1 MTTPLYFDYAAA
13 TPMSD
18 SVLAAMQPYFQDKF
32 YNPSAASLPAK
43 AVKKDLEAARARVAT
58 VLGAR
63 PGECLFT
70 AGGTEANNLA
80 IHGVLK
86 KYPDSHIVVTALEH
100 ESVQLPARWY
110 DMTEV
115 TPNEQGV
122 VTADSI
128 EAAITDKTVL
138 VSVMYANNEIGTIQ
152 PIKHIAQRV
161 AAIRVQRQTEGNTL
175 PLYLHT
181 DAAQAG
187 NYLDMHVHRLGVD
200 LMTINGGKLYGPKQ
214 SGVLYVRTGVLLDP
228 LMQGGGQESGLRSGT
243 ENVAGCIGL
252 AAALTEAQQL
262 RDEEVSR
269 LQALQKHCI
278 DALSAL
284 PGVKINGSQKQR
296 LPNNVHASF
305 TGQDSERLLYALEA
319 KGIICAAGSA
329 CSASK
334 EEASH
339 VLLGMGLSETE
350 ARSSLRFTFGRQTSK
365 ENVTQLIAALKEV
378 AQASP

>member
-1 MTTPLYFDYAAA
+1 MTTQLYFDYAAA

-32 YNPSAASLPAK
+32 YNPSANSLPAK
-43 AVKKDLEAARARVAT
+43 SVKKDLEAARSTVAA

-63 PGECLFT
+63 PSECVFT

-86 KYPDSHIVVTALEH
+86 KYPDGHIVTTALEH
-100 ESVQLPARWY
+100 ESVHLPARCY
-110 DMTEV
+110 DVAEV
-115 TPNEQGV
+115 APNEQGIV
-122 VTADSI
+122 SADSI
-128 EAAITDKTVL
+128 GAAITDKTVL

-152 PIKHIAQRV
+152 PIKQIAQIV
-161 AAIRVQRQTEGNTL
+161 AAIRVQRQASGNTL

-214 SGVLYVRTGVLLDP
+214 SGVLYVRAGVLLDP
-228 LMQGGGQESGLRSGT
+228 LIQGGGQEGGLRSGT
-243 ENVAGCIGL
+243 ENVAGCVGF
-252 AAALTEAQQL
+252 ATALHEAEEL
-262 RDEEVSR
+262 RDTEVTR
-269 LQALQKHCI
+269 LRSLQKRCI
-278 DALSAL
+278 DALSDL
-284 PGVKINGSQKQR
+284 SGVIINGSQKLR
-296 LPNNVHASF
+296 LPNNIHASF
-305 TGQDSERLLYALEA
+305 AGQDNERLLYTLEA
-319 KGIICAAGSA
+319 HGIICAAGSA

-350 ARSSLRFTFGRQTSK
+350 ARSSLRFTFGRQTT
-365 ENVTQLIAALKEV
+365 EEEVAQLITTLKEV
-378 AQASP
+378 AQAA